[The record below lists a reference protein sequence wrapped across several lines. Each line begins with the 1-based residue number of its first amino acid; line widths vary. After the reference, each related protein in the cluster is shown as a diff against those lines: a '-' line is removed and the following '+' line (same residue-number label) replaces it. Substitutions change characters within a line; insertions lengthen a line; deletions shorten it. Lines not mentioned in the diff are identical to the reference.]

1 MEDYRLN
8 AKLKKIFVTE
18 PSLPSLKEF
27 NILLKSIWKTKIL
40 TNNGP
45 YHKRL
50 ENELKIFLGVKNI
63 SLFSNGTIALI
74 ASLKALKIEGE
85 VITTPYSFIATSHA
99 LLWNNI
105 KPIFVDIDPLT
116 LNIDASKIEKAIT
129 KNTTAILAVH
139 CYGNICDVKLIK
151 KIAKKYNLK
160 VIYDAAHGFGVE
172 SDIGSILNHGDLS
185 ILSFHATKVFNTFEG
200 GAVISPNSKLK
211 IKIDKFKNFGFKN
224 ENEINELGIN
234 GKMSEINAA
243 VGILNIQN
251 YKKQN
256 ENRERIYKD
265 YVKVI
270 SKVRGIEYIKPNV
283 EKPNYGYFPILIT
296 KNFPISRNA
305 LFKKFRENNIIV
317 RKYFYPLI
325 SNTALYK
332 NISSSSKKN
341 LAVANDIANKI
352 LCLPIYPNLRK
363 ESQIKIMKLIKDSFK
378 K

>member
-1 MEDYRLN
+1 M
-8 AKLKKIFVTE
+8 KKIFVTE

-27 NILLKSIWKTKIL
+27 NVFLKSIWKTKIL

-50 ENELKIFLGVKNI
+50 ENKLKRFLGVKNI

-139 CYGNICDVKLIK
+139 CYGNICDVKHIK

-172 SDIGSILNHGDLS
+172 TDVGSILNHGDLS

-200 GAVISPNSKLK
+200 GAIVSRNLK
-211 IKIDKFKNFGFKN
+211 IKKFIDKLKNFGIEGETK
-224 ENEINELGIN
+224 INNLGIN
-234 GKMSEINAA
+234 GKMSELSAA
-243 VGILNIQN
+243 IGLLNIKNYKAQN
-251 YKKQN
+251 YK
-256 ENRERIYKD
+256 REKIYKL
-265 YVKVI
+265 YTKMI
-270 SKVRGIEYIKPNV
+270 NRIPGLQCIEPNTIN
-283 EKPNYGYFPILIT
+283 PNYGYFPIIV
-296 KNFPISRNA
+296 KEVYPISRDA
-305 LFKKFRENNIIV
+305 LYKKLRSKNIFA
-317 RKYFYPLI
+317 RRYFFPLI
-325 SNTALYK
+325 SNTSIYK
-332 NISSSSKKN
+332 NMLSASRKN
-341 LAVANDIANKI
+341 LPVANRIARQI
-352 LCLPIYPNLRK
+352 LCLPIYAELD
-363 ESQIKIMKLIKDSFK
+363 IKDVHRIMSTLK
-378 K
+378 INL

>member
-1 MEDYRLN
+1 MAIN
-8 AKLKKIFVTE
+8 KKMKKIFVTE

-27 NILLKSIWKTKIL
+27 NVFLKSIWKTKIL

-50 ENELKIFLGVKNI
+50 ENELRRFLAVKNI

-172 SDIGSILNHGDLS
+172 TDVGSILNHGDLS

-256 ENRERIYKD
+256 ENRGRIYKD
-265 YVKVI
+265 YVKMI
-270 SKVRGIEYIKPNV
+270 SKVQGIEYIKPNV

-341 LAVANDIANKI
+341 LSVANDIANKI